1 MRTSGVPDTCRHA
14 KEFGLSAI
22 TINQKD
28 KTLTF
33 YSDELLQFEWAVR
46 RE

>member
-14 KEFGLSAI
+14 KVFGLFAI

-28 KTLTF
+28 ETLNF
-33 YSDELLQFEWAVR
+33 NSDEILQFK
-46 RE
+46 